1 MNHCSCAL
9 RACSFAVQ
17 WSILLCAV
25 LSAGVRDV
33 AAALNLFSKSV
44 RACKGELSFFTAAVK

>member
-1 MNHCSCAL
+1 MSYRSCAL
-9 RACSFAVQ
+9 RAFSFAVHGPSLQ
-17 WSILLCAV
+17 CAV

-44 RACKGELSFFTAAVK
+44 RACKGELLFFTAAVK